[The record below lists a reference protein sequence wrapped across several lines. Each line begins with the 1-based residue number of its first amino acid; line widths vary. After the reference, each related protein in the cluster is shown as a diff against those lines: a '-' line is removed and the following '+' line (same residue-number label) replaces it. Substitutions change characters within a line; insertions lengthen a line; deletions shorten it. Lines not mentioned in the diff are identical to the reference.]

1 LREDPLKLNFRRISR
16 VGLEER
22 EAEMPYAVIFPV
34 REMLVTVWRGKRLTF
49 RL

>member
-1 LREDPLKLNFRRISR
+1 LREDPLKLDYRRISG

-22 EAEMPYAVIFPV
+22 GAEMPYAVIFPV
-34 REMLVTVWRGKRLTF
+34 REMLVTLWTGKRLTF